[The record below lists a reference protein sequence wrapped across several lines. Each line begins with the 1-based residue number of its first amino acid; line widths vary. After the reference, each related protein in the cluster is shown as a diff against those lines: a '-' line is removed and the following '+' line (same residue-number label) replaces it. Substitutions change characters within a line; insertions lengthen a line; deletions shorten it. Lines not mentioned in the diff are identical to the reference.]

1 MIAGV
6 DEVGR
11 GPLVGPVV
19 VAAVILNP
27 ERRIEGLA
35 DSKALS
41 QARRE
46 ALYPVIRSQAESFCV
61 VSLSAAEV
69 DALNILQATFEGM
82 RRAVAGLSFPPELAL
97 IDGNKVPSGLSV
109 PGQAIVKGDRL
120 KASISA
126 ASILAKVERDRWCLQ
141 YHDRY
146 PEYGFDQ
153 HKGYPTAL
161 HLQRLRE
168 LGPTPEHR
176 KSFKPVAQHSLF

>member
-19 VAAVILNP
+19 VSAVILDP
-27 ERRIEGLA
+27 QRRIDGLA
-35 DSKALS
+35 DSKTLS
-41 QARRE
+41 PARRE
-46 ALYPVIRSQAESFCV
+46 SLAEQIRAQAKAFTVI
-61 VSLSAAEV
+61 SLSAAEV
-69 DALNILQATFEGM
+69 DRLNILQATFEGM
-82 RRAVAGLSFPPELAL
+82 RRAIAELSISPSHVF

-109 PGQAIVKGDRL
+109 SAEAVIKGDRL

-126 ASILAKVERDRWCLQ
+126 ASILAKVSRDEWCMR
-141 YHDRY
+141 YHSLY
-146 PEYGFDQ
+146 PDYGFDQ
-153 HKGYPTAL
+153 HKGYPTAV

-176 KSFKPVAQHSLF
+176 HSFKPVAQHSLF